1 MSSAPK
7 GTYLDR
13 HIDLMPCPKRA
24 QMKWHE
30 ASFVGS
36 PWHEQAGQS
45 AYQSA
50 GQLLG
55 LHCQQHRIPHNV
67 GAAYAHA
74 NGSLEPTVIPGATP
88 CWDRRQRAVGDPLVA
103 ADARLIRTYKD
114 PVGIIPMFPAI
125 LANYLAWE
133 IFAFCWVPRRFAA
146 VPSRHRPGSVYREV
160 A

>member
-1 MSSAPK
+1 MLVNEPADIES
-7 GTYLDR
+7 YLR
-13 HIDLMPCPKRA
+13 TGIDY
-24 QMKWHE
+24 
-30 ASFVGS
+30 VV
-36 PWHEQAGQS
+36 
-45 AYQSA
+45 SA
-50 GQLLG
+50 GNIPTANASANVAAQT
-55 LHCQQHRIPHNV
+55 CQQHRIPHNV